1 MERLFPLIILPGD
14 LAIENATLF
23 EIADYAYNAIGDFS
37 TFTLKADGKPFYVTK
52 ANGNALSGNVTD
64 VATVTNIFTVEGKG
78 LDFTKLKVLIWLVN
92 LKLI

>member
-1 MERLFPLIILPGD
+1 M
-14 LAIENATLF
+14 F

-64 VATVTNIFTVEGKG
+64 VTTVTNIFTVEGKVG
-78 LDFTKLKVLIWLVN
+78 FYKTFSFEFGWSI
-92 LKLI
+92 